1 MVINRVGPLSSAKIV
16 GLLYAILGLV
26 GGAIFSLVA
35 AMGGFSHGRP
45 DATGLVGVAAVVIFP
60 VLYGVMGFLMTL
72 ILAWL
77 YNGLAQLVG
86 GIEIDLR

>member
-1 MVINRVGPLSSAKIV
+1 
-16 GLLYAILGLV
+16 
-26 GGAIFSLVA
+26 
-35 AMGGFSHGRP
+35 
-45 DATGLVGVAAVVIFP
+45 VVIFP